1 MNFLLR
7 HVVRFLCFQNVA
19 SFMVPGPLLGDWSA
33 HPSSSVF
40 RVENNNIQALYG
52 GGIVCMSIKNGT
64 YNETTTQ
71 LCLMDLSVPK
81 IPKSVSVV
89 NMVKAISF
97 IRSAQKNGLY
107 LIIRHPHAETENKV
121 EVYYVTGKFKGNLN
135 FQRILTED
143 VNSSDST

>member
-7 HVVRFLCFQNVA
+7 HMVRFLCFQNVA

-40 RVENNNIQALYG
+40 RVENDNIQALHG

-64 YNETTTQ
+64 HNETTTQ

-81 IPKSVSVV
+81 IPKSV
-89 NMVKAISF
+89 NFNHMMKAISF

-135 FQRILTED
+135 FQRIETKL
-143 VNSSDST
+143 